1 MSDREACIANP
12 HTLTPS
18 APLTCLHL
26 HLLLAPCTW
35 ACRKPSK
42 QQGDNKSLLGGGF
55 NLHAS
60 LAALSVMPLIP
71 FYLLN
76 ISCKFFLPSK
86 HKLLTFLSNYSF
98 IALYCQHLYVLQNS
112 LATSTCKHLFFY
124 MATNKISFHIQHTNS
139 SLEILSSIHSHNP
152 LRYHQLPAPSN

>member
-18 APLTCLHL
+18 APLTFLHL

-76 ISCKFFLPSK
+76 ISCKFFLPSE
-86 HKLLTFLSNYSF
+86 HKLLGKQYTNFWHSSQITPLLPSTANTFMFYRIVWPQALANVCFSTWQQIKSHFTYS
-98 IALYCQHLYVLQNS
+98 
-112 LATSTCKHLFFY
+112 
-124 MATNKISFHIQHTNS
+124 IQTLHSRYSQVFTV
-139 SLEILSSIHSHNP
+139 IIH
-152 LRYHQLPAPSN
+152 